1 MKDILALR
9 GYSSLGGILI
19 LFLLPFYVVDPEP
32 EITGKAL
39 PEPAAIVLKEVMAA
53 SGVSSVRVTSTS
65 RTPRMQAR
73 AMHGFV
79 QRHGLKA
86 ARRLYGPEGDAVLAV
101 YQQHRR
107 EDRKT
112 CVKAMHEEVARQLP
126 RAHANNR
133 LMHTKPTHYV
143 FDVAIRSIAPARRAD
158 FNEAAR
164 RHPRISRFLG
174 PADGEKREPTIL
186 KWLNAETDARCE
198 AEYRNGRL
206 ACL

>member
-1 MKDILALR
+1 MKDVLAPR
-9 GYSSLGGILI
+9 ACSSLGGGILF
-19 LFLLPFYVVDPEP
+19 LFLLPFYIAGPEP
-32 EITGKAL
+32 EIKGEEL
-39 PEPAAIVLKEVMAA
+39 PVAAAAILEEVMIA

-65 RTPRMQAR
+65 RTPHMQAR

-79 QRHGLKA
+79 QRHGMKA

-101 YQQHRR
+101 YEQHHGEEEELCIR
-107 EDRKT
+107 
-112 CVKAMHEEVARQLP
+112 AMHEEVERQLP
-126 RAHANNR
+126 RAHDHNR

-174 PADGEKREPTIL
+174 PAEGEKGAFHLEIPRQ
-186 KWLNAETDARCE
+186 
-198 AEYRNGRL
+198 
-206 ACL
+206 